1 MANSIINADDGVV
14 SGTAGLKTSGGDDGI
29 LKIQTNG
36 TDAIQVNASQQAA
49 FTAGTATAPSITA
62 TGDTNTGI
70 YFPAAD
76 TIGFTEGGVEAM
88 RIDSSGRVGI
98 GFDAMSVSNTYGA
111 PTLGVGRENFG
122 SLQIESHNNNTAING
137 SYFGLMRSRGSK
149 ASPTHCLSGDVIGD
163 ISSQAYHDT
172 GSFPYRTSANIQFI
186 AAANHS
192 STSLPTNILF
202 LTAATSNIA
211 PTERMRIIAEG
222 RVGIGVTA
230 PTFLLELPN
239 NAADATGRGRANQWA
254 TYSDGRIKTDR
265 ESLPYGI
272 DAVMQLEPLKYFHH
286 NSTTNEDGNVEIL
299 EEGAESIGLVAQDVA
314 AIIPEIVSVPEDL
327 NKDLCSLDY
336 SKLTTVLVKAVQDL
350 KAELDTVKAELET
363 LKGN

>member
-1 MANSIINADDGVV
+1 MASSVINSDDGVV
-14 SGTAGLKTSGGDDGI
+14 SGTSGLKTSGGDDGI

-36 TDAIQVNASQQAA
+36 TDAV
-49 FTAGTATAPSITA
+49 T
-62 TGDTNTGI
+62 
-70 YFPAAD
+70 
-76 TIGFTEGGVEAM
+76 V
-88 RIDSSGRVGI
+88 DSSGNVGI
-98 GFDAMSVSNTYGA
+98 GTTSPSVRTEVSDLSASAYSPATNVDANGLPSGTNLLIRNSSSSSNTFAGIGFLSRNSRLNYIGTAAGNDPNTPVLVFGA
-111 PTLGVGRENFG
+111 RT
-122 SLQIESHNNNTAING
+122 SNTA
-137 SYFGLMRSRGSK
+137 SQEFMR
-149 ASPTHCLSGDVIGD
+149 I
-163 ISSQAYHDT
+163 
-172 GSFPYRTSANIQFI
+172 TSA
-186 AAANHS
+186 
-192 STSLPTNILF
+192 
-202 LTAATSNIA
+202 
-211 PTERMRIIAEG
+211 G
-222 RVGIGVTA
+222 RVAIGVTG

-286 NSTTNEDGNVEIL
+286 NSKTNEDGNVEIL